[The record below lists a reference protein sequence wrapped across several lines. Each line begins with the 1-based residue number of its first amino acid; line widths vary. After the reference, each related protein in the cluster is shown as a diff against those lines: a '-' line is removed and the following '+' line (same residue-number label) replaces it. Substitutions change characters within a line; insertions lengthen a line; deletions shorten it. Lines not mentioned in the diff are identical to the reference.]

1 MSLNHSRRLGL
12 LPPAQVP
19 VATHAVDVAQGDEL
33 VGVLRQVVVAPR
45 GVQPLVVLLHP
56 SQAGRCRR
64 DQRLEPRRL
73 LGQLLGRCRSQ
84 RPAALRL

>member
-12 LPPAQVP
+12 PPPAQVP

-33 VGVLRQVVVAPR
+33 VGVLRQMVVAPR
-45 GVQPLVVLLHP
+45 GVQPLVVLLQP

-64 DQRLEPRRL
+64 DQRLDSPAPQPAFRPL
-73 LGQLLGRCRSQ
+73 LFADQ
-84 RPAALRL
+84 PP